1 MKSNVV
7 ILTLLGAYFLLVG
20 IVYTIWNLLANGYVE
35 WAGTIAIPLST
46 GLVWLIAF
54 YLSKVHKGQ
63 GGELAEDLPDSDID
77 DGDPDIGEFA
87 PWSWWP
93 IILAGGA
100 GVIMVGLSVGIW
112 LALVALPL
120 VPIAVTG
127 WVYEHYRGRFAR

>member
-7 ILTLLGAYFLLVG
+7 ILNILGVYF
-20 IVYTIWNLLANGYVE
+20 IVVAGVYLAWNLIATGTVE
-35 WAGTIAIPLST
+35 WAGTVAIALSS
-46 GLVWLIAF
+46 GLVWLISF
-54 YLSKVHKGQ
+54 YLSRLHKNQ
-63 GGELAEDLPDSDID
+63 GGELPEDRLDADID
-77 DGDPDIGEFA
+77 DGDPDVGEFA

-93 IILAGGA
+93 IILAFGA

-112 LALVALPL
+112 LALIALPL